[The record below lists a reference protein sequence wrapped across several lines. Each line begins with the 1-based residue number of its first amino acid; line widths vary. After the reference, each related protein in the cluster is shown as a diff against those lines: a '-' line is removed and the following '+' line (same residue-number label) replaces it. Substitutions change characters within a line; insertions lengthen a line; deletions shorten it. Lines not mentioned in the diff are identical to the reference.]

1 MLRAIARRAPRL
13 LAAAVKPKPMRFGG
27 QSSNANWWPQLKEP
41 LAAAPTIV
49 PPPPV
54 YNPWELPLDL
64 PDLPVADYSL
74 DFEAHLGARTST
86 HFIILFSPKLLN
98 SSKRVCFQLS
108 PPTDLALEIDLPG
121 SARAPEDAPMPTPSS
136 TGILRM
142 MPKRTWQ
149 PNRLKRKRKH
159 GFLKRMRT
167 VAGRKVLGRRRKK
180 GRWRV
185 AVT

>member
-1 MLRAIARRAPRL
+1 MLRAVARRAPRL

-86 HFIILFSPKLLN
+86 HFDFILLSQALKLIEMCLFS
-98 SSKRVCFQLS
+98 
-108 PPTDLALEIDLPG
+108 TLA
-121 SARAPEDAPMPTPSS
+121 S
-136 TGILRM
+136 
-142 MPKRTWQ
+142 
-149 PNRLKRKRKH
+149 NRLGARD
-159 GFLKRMRT
+159 
-167 VAGRKVLGRRRKK
+167 
-180 GRWRV
+180 
-185 AVT
+185 

>member
-1 MLRAIARRAPRL
+1 
-13 LAAAVKPKPMRFGG
+13 
-27 QSSNANWWPQLKEP
+27 
-41 LAAAPTIV
+41 
-49 PPPPV
+49 
-54 YNPWELPLDL
+54 
-64 PDLPVADYSL
+64 
-74 DFEAHLGARTST
+74 
-86 HFIILFSPKLLN
+86 
-98 SSKRVCFQLS
+98 
-108 PPTDLALEIDLPG
+108 
-121 SARAPEDAPMPTPSS
+121 MPTPSP

>member
-1 MLRAIARRAPRL
+1 MLRAVARRAPRL

-27 QSSNANWWPQLKEP
+27 QSSNANWWSQLKEP

-86 HFIILFSPKLLN
+86 HCDFNILSQALKLIETCLFS
-98 SSKRVCFQLS
+98 
-108 PPTDLALEIDLPG
+108 TLA
-121 SARAPEDAPMPTPSS
+121 S
-136 TGILRM
+136 
-142 MPKRTWQ
+142 
-149 PNRLKRKRKH
+149 NRLGARD
-159 GFLKRMRT
+159 
-167 VAGRKVLGRRRKK
+167 
-180 GRWRV
+180 
-185 AVT
+185 